1 MSQEINTEEKVRRLT
16 EPTKENAIR
25 DMFFSKILFLTK
37 NNKFLSF
44 VVNEYMDE
52 KKKYLPYI
60 IEEKRERFIT
70 DYSAV
75 FQHVQSPDDDDVY
88 YELLN
93 WEHACEIMEMLN
105 ENTDWESVD
114 QMIKEHRHSGYT
126 MGRMAGKI
134 EFFSPYGCDFIR
146 HVYHH

>member
-1 MSQEINTEEKVRRLT
+1 MSQELTAEEKVRNLN

-25 DMFFSKILFLTK
+25 DMFFSKLLFLTK

-44 VVNEYMDE
+44 IVNEYMDD

-60 IEEKRERFIT
+60 IEEKREQFIN

-75 FQHVQSPDDDDVY
+75 FQHVQSPTDDDVY

-105 ENTDWESVD
+105 ESTDWKAVD
-114 QMIKEHRHSGYT
+114 QKIKEHGHSGYT

-134 EFFSPYGCDFIR
+134 EFFSPYGSDFIK